1 MAEEQD
7 RGLATAV
14 SFLFFFFLTSLLKPH
29 QLALYQAASNNNSNK
44 VYTNNK
50 SLNKRK
56 FIPCS
61 SKSPQEWFSSGRE
74 DPFQQ
79 CPGEQDS
86 PQLPFHHPQGGAP
99 IITVQSHPPVNK
111 RGKGEQRR
119 HIRCSLVISQGG
131 TFEATIPYN
140 SFVYIP
146 LARTYHM
153 PLFICKGSFDAES
166 LFRTAVCLAKRYL
179 TVGEQKNGYGGG
191 AAKTYSHKHC

>member
-14 SFLFFFFLTSLLKPH
+14 SFFFFFLTSLLKPH

-44 VYTNNK
+44 VYTNKK

-56 FIPCS
+56 FIPCP

-86 PQLPFHHPQGGAP
+86 PQLPFHHPQGEAP

-131 TFEATIPYN
+131 TFEATIQQ
-140 SFVYIP
+140 F
-146 LARTYHM
+146 
-153 PLFICKGSFDAES
+153 
-166 LFRTAVCLAKRYL
+166 CLHPIGQDLSHAPIYL
-179 TVGEQKNGYGGG
+179 QGKL
-191 AAKTYSHKHC
+191 